1 MLEQIGTNGGQ
12 KVAKNFDCTPCLYSC
27 KKESDWTK
35 HISTRKHKNRTKVA
49 ILEQTGEKV
58 AGYGADLP
66 CKSKSGEK
74 LAVPI
79 MVCDCGKQYTARNSF
94 WYHKKH
100 CYVHQVCISENSTQK
115 NEISSGS
122 QQIVYLGH
130 KADSLIKST
139 ASFMKGT
146 SLEADID
153 KAKDVE
159 FKELVMLLLKEN
171 KEIQKTFVDLLPH
184 IKGHNSEHSFN
195 TTNTN
200 SNNTNNFNIQMFL
213 NEQCKNAMNLT
224 EFNDSLPITADT
236 YDNTI
241 ENGLTK
247 TITTMITTGLN
258 NMDITDSKSILRR
271 NKKTVERGFCNW
283 IIPHALIQ
291 GQYPGMTPE
300 SYGPSSKECQ
310 VHIQNMIQQAKVTCF
325 CCLQTEV
332 PSQDDD
338 IGWKHGEVY
347 LEPEYVRRQF
357 PRPFTR
363 YGTFAQSQSL
373 TATQITFIHQ
383 PIEDLDVPNNDSL
396 LSLLTR
402 LLQHLEDDNSTIYL
416 HCWGGRGRAGIIGS
430 CLTILLFPELSSCD
444 ILNWIQKGYESRAG
458 AESMSEG
465 LKRSPQTAQQRQF
478 VKDFVDIVHKEIVE
492 EYPMSTC

>member
-1 MLEQIGTNGGQ
+1 MALSPLTIMAIVVANNFSYTSARKFSAAFVQKQNQCKTSRQTMASISNINSSDNNDNNIVLDTIPTIHALLWSAQ
-12 KVAKNFDCTPCLYSC
+12 KVRQRLYGV
-27 KKESDWTK
+27 D
-35 HISTRKHKNRTKVA
+35 NDA
-49 ILEQTGEKV
+49 
-58 AGYGADLP
+58 LP
-66 CKSKSGEK
+66 
-74 LAVPI
+74 
-79 MVCDCGKQYTARNSF
+79 
-94 WYHKKH
+94 
-100 CYVHQVCISENSTQK
+100 
-115 NEISSGS
+115 
-122 QQIVYLGH
+122 
-130 KADSLIKST
+130 
-139 ASFMKGT
+139 SFMRDFT
-146 SLEADID
+146 
-153 KAKDVE
+153 
-159 FKELVMLLLKEN
+159 KELSY
-171 KEIQKTFVDLLPH
+171 P
-184 IKGHNSEHSFN
+184 SS
-195 TTNTN
+195 
-200 SNNTNNFNIQMFL
+200 
-213 NEQCKNAMNLT
+213 
-224 EFNDSLPITADT
+224 
-236 YDNTI
+236 Y
-241 ENGLTK
+241 
-247 TITTMITTGLN
+247 

-283 IIPHALIQ
+283 IIPQVLIQ

-347 LEPEYVRRQF
+347 LDPEYVRRQF

-363 YGTFAQSQSL
+363 YGKFAQSL
-373 TATQITFIHQ
+373 NTATQITFIHQ

-396 LSLLTR
+396 LSLLMR

-416 HCWGGRGRAGIIGS
+416 HCWGGRGRAGLIGS

-478 VKDFVDIVHKEIVE
+478 VKDFVDIVHREIVE
-492 EYPMSTC
+492 EYPTSTC